1 MKPIQMV
8 LLLLAGLM
16 MNGVIAAEESQL
28 NASVVDLKKSVLQ
41 LNRDL
46 YQLEEDLLSPATTR
60 TALYFSLN
68 YGQFFDPMSLNV
80 MVDDKPLVQHLYTE
94 RQVKALSQGAIQPLD
109 NLNLGPGQHL
119 VKAIIKGVDQ
129 NGKDRELV
137 AEAQMEK
144 NDEPLYVEVKV
155 SDNKETQSAELTI
168 SQW

>member
-1 MKPIQMV
+1 MKA
-8 LLLLAGLM
+8 LNLLAVFAISMCCSGLV
-16 MNGVIAAEESQL
+16 GAEESEL
-28 NASVVDLKKSVLQ
+28 NENVVDLKKSVLQ

-68 YGQFFDPMSLNV
+68 YGQFFDPMSLSLS
-80 MVDDKPLVQHLYTE
+80 VDDKAMVQHLYTE
-94 RQVKALSQGAIQPLD
+94 RQVKALGQGAIQPLD
-109 NLNLGPGQHL
+109 NINLGPGQHI
-119 VKAIIKGVDQ
+119 VKAVIKGVDQ

-144 NDEPLYVEVKV
+144 NDEPLYIEVKV